1 MIEQMRRLQ
10 TGCAL
15 TPQQQCTQHLYK
27 SIWNL
32 RASSDLDYTRCLES
46 LYVGF
51 WFSVLFCFF
60 NVLGFFQNQ
69 RLLQLFWENAA
80 SPFCCEAPEILFY
93 KQNYAWLPS
102 SWGWVDDY
110 WTSYSLSHQ
119 SIFFIWFRSYNV
131 ITSVWWALIVH
142 QLLSPDITH
151 YSKLCE
157 VDWNTLP
164 VLSLYPITL
173 PWPLCPPLKIVL
185 LHLGLFI
192 LNGSYSRH
200 TSCKQ

>member
-93 KQNYAWLPS
+93 KLRNYAWLPS
-102 SWGWVDDY
+102 SWVWVDDY
-110 WTSYSLSHQ
+110 WTLLFGWTSPIICLHTLNSPYRWLLIPSPVSQSFSSDLDHTMWSHQ
-119 SIFFIWFRSYNV
+119 CDGHWLCTSSY
-131 ITSVWWALIVH
+131 
-142 QLLSPDITH
+142 
-151 YSKLCE
+151 
-157 VDWNTLP
+157 
-164 VLSLYPITL
+164 
-173 PWPLCPPLKIVL
+173 PL
-185 LHLGLFI
+185 
-192 LNGSYSRH
+192 
-200 TSCKQ
+200 T